1 MIIFRIK
8 GGLGNQIFQYAAAY
22 QYAKKHQTGTSLDLS
37 FYDDIKFKDQFKL
50 DKFRTTF
57 DTKKLNHSEKVNS
70 GLLSRFNQFM
80 YKRSTYWR
88 FPGQY
93 VISVDSLDNCIWKLD
108 NLSEKHEYVIE
119 GWLQKTQFFKHVKED
134 LSDLLWLKPKYIPI
148 KEITSRIVNS
158 NSVAVHIRRG
168 DMEKNS
174 SFITLGRDYYIK
186 ALEVIKKKVENPLFF
201 VFSDEPDKAKT
212 LLNDITDL
220 NYVTDFSEPMGYY
233 GTSGDYIDFY
243 LMRLCR
249 HYIIAN
255 STFSWWPAYLN
266 NTERKV
272 VISPEVWYNI
282 RILQDRLLDSGLLVD
297 NWIKL

>member
-1 MIIFRIK
+1 
-8 GGLGNQIFQYAAAY
+8 
-22 QYAKKHQTGTSLDLS
+22 
-37 FYDDIKFKDQFKL
+37 
-50 DKFRTTF
+50 
-57 DTKKLNHSEKVNS
+57 
-70 GLLSRFNQFM
+70 
-80 YKRSTYWR
+80 
-88 FPGQY
+88 
-93 VISVDSLDNCIWKLD
+93 
-108 NLSEKHEYVIE
+108 
-119 GWLQKTQFFKHVKED
+119 
-134 LSDLLWLKPKYIPI
+134 
-148 KEITSRIVNS
+148 
-158 NSVAVHIRRG
+158 
-168 DMEKNS
+168 MEKNS